1 MKNLNSRRDFIK
13 KSAIGISGLTIMN
26 NSFGLPTILSG
37 KQKKVGIAL
46 VGLGYY
52 STDVLAPALQETST
66 AYLAG
71 IVTGTPA
78 KEEIWAEKY
87 NIPEKNIYN

>member
-1 MKNLNSRRDFIK
+1 MTVIKHTRRSFIK
-13 KSAIGISGLTIMN
+13 KSTLATAGMGIALESHAMHG
-26 NSFGLPTILSG
+26 ILSG
-37 KQKKVGIAL
+37 KQRRVGVAL

-52 STDVLAPALQETST
+52 STDVLAPALQETLK

-78 KEEIWAEKY
+78 KEERWMR
-87 NIPEKNIYN
+87 